1 MAEPLPGLAGPFPA
15 EPLVALGIRLTGLS
29 PAAAP
34 GLEPTGLRAEAPL
47 DLALKGLLS
56 LLEGLDAV

>member
-1 MAEPLPGLAGPFPA
+1 MGLTESTPA
-15 EPLVALGIRLTGLS
+15 VALGIRLTGLS

-34 GLEPTGLRAEAPL
+34 GLKPTGLRADAPL